1 MISGG
6 QVVMP
11 GRVVTA
17 DVVICGETIAEVVA
31 PQQATGDIVDAHG
44 CYVLPG
50 GVDPHVHLLS
60 DVPAGD
66 QALLGGTTTALSFTW
81 PDPGEDPAAGFE
93 RARDELLPQTSLD
106 VGLHAALWNPGAVT
120 ASAVARLHELG
131 VCGLKLYLAYPELGM
146 MASDAEVYRVMTWAR
161 RHQLAVQVH
170 CENGHLIAAL
180 TQAALHAGRT
190 GVRSF
195 FETRPP
201 ISEEEAVHRMLCLAE
216 LTGAPLYLVHLSTT
230 GAIDH
235 VRAARRRGVT
245 VWAEAVTWGLM
256 LDDSVL
262 DSPDPRR
269 YMAAPPPR
277 PRAHVESTWE
287 ALRDGTLNALGS
299 DHHERAFAPPP
310 QRTLAGRDAPDF
322 TAIPYSIRGVRVR
335 LPMLLGEG
343 LRRGIPIERLAA
355 LLATGPARAFGLRPR
370 ACSPPGPT
378 PTSPSGPP
386 GQLDDRRR
394 LPGLGRH
401 DRPRRHPHRPAPRRA
416 DGHRRCARPGAL
428 IRAPPAPPDS
438 RPLKPRHC
446 GGYRS
451 SHQRAMSLRR
461 MKATPGLRWAW
472 AMNSR
477 SAAARPAWPLQRA

>member
-17 DVVICGETIAEVVA
+17 DLVITGETIAGLVA
-31 PQQATGDIVDAHG
+31 PGQATGDVVDAGG

-81 PDPGEDPAAGFE
+81 PEPGEAPAAAFE

-120 ASAVARLHELG
+120 ASAIACLHGLG

-170 CENGHLIAAL
+170 CENGDLIAAL
-180 TQAALHAGRT
+180 TQAALDAGRP

-195 FETRPP
+195 FQTRPP

-230 GAIDH
+230 RAFDH
-235 VRAARRRGVT
+235 VRAARRRGVK
-245 VWAEAVTWGLM
+245 VWAEAVIWGLM
-256 LDDSVL
+256 LDDSVV
-262 DSPDPRR
+262 DSEDPRR

-277 PRAHVESTWE
+277 PRGHVESTWE
-287 ALRDGTLNALGS
+287 ALCDGTLNALGS
-299 DHHERAFAPPP
+299 DHHERTFAPP
-310 QRTLAGRDAPDF
+310 DAPDF
-322 TAIPYSIRGVRVR
+322 TGIPYSIRGIRVR

-343 LRRGIPIERLAA
+343 LRRGIPIERMAA
-355 LLATGPARAFGLRPR
+355 LLATGPARAFGLPAKGLLAPGADADIAIWDPQGSWTIGDDYPAWAGMTVPGAVRTVLRRGELMVSDGGLIPGR
-370 ACSPPGPT
+370 SP
-378 PTSPSGPP
+378 
-386 GQLDDRRR
+386 
-394 LPGLGRH
+394 GRH
-401 DRPRRHPHRPAPRRA
+401 
-416 DGHRRCARPGAL
+416 
-428 IRAPPAPPDS
+428 
-438 RPLKPRHC
+438 
-446 GGYRS
+446 
-451 SHQRAMSLRR
+451 LRR
-461 MKATPGLRWAW
+461 ETAG
-472 AMNSR
+472 S
-477 SAAARPAWPLQRA
+477 